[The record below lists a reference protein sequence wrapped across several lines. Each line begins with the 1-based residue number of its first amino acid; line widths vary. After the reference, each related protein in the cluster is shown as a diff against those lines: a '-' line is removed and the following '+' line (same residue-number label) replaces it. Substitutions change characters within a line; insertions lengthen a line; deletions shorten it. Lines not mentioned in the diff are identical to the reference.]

1 MKPFG
6 RISRDLKKVKIDVKD
21 RKIISLLC
29 ENSRMPASEIA
40 QKVLLSR
47 DAVAYRIKRLQ
58 HENVLLNFFP
68 VVNVSRF
75 DYTTFEVYF
84 LLNEKLKNQQ
94 TAFLNFLV
102 NHPNT
107 RSVLLYI
114 DTWDVQWTF
123 IAKNIN
129 QFDPVLTEV
138 LTRFESVILE
148 KEKLATIRRY
158 RASTLPNY
166 YSPSPRVIPKKKQ
179 AIDVHLDETDLRL
192 LSLLTQ
198 NCRQSTYELGQQ
210 LHLSPDT
217 VMYRIQKLLKG
228 RYIKRF
234 TPLFNLTNLGYT
246 WYTFVINFNKFDL
259 KDEKRLTEFVNQH
272 PHIIEASKMFGS
284 WDLRLVITT
293 DSPQNYHNTVK
304 EIKNTFAD
312 IIYSYQTWL
321 ANEELYFNPL
331 PKIITD
337 THLPHTPSRK
347 AAQRN

>member
-1 MKPFG
+1 MNSLG
-6 RISRDLKKVKIDVKD
+6 RISSQPQKVKIDAKD

-29 ENSRMPASEIA
+29 ENGRTPASEIA

-58 HENVLLNFFP
+58 HENVLLRFFP
-68 VVNVSRF
+68 VVNISKF

-84 LLNEKLKNQQ
+84 LLNEKEKKQQ
-94 TAFLNFLV
+94 TEFLQFLIQ
-102 NHPNT
+102 HPNT
-107 RSVLLYI
+107 RSVMLYT

-129 QFDPVLTEV
+129 QFDPILTQVLTQ
-138 LTRFESVILE
+138 FESVILE
-148 KEKLATIRRY
+148 KDKLAAIKRY

-166 YSPSPRVIPKKKQ
+166 YSHAEVIPTKKH
-179 AIDVHLDETDLRL
+179 AIDIHLDETDLRL
-192 LSLLTQ
+192 LSALTQ
-198 NCRQSTYELGQQ
+198 DSRQSTYELGQQ

-234 TPLFNLTNLGYT
+234 TTLFNLTNLNYN
-246 WYTFVINFNKFDL
+246 WYTFVLNFNKFDA
-259 KDEKRLTEFVNQH
+259 KDEKRLISFVHQH
-272 PHIIEASKMFGS
+272 PHIIEATKTFGS

-293 DSPQNYHNTVK
+293 DSLQNYHTTVK

-331 PKIITD
+331 PKIILD
-337 THLPHTPSRK
+337 KPLL
-347 AAQRN
+347 RNP